1 MKNKKGFTLV
11 ELMIVIAILA
21 ILAAIV
27 IFALNPAELFRRA
40 RDSQR
45 MSDLRVLSSALSY
58 YLADATTPI
67 LDGAANTKCTGGSGA
82 DTLFGTGVAP
92 AIPTGWV
99 WAVSTVRKVDG
110 TGWIPTNFSSTG
122 SAPIG
127 QLPMDPSNGGQ
138 AGSPSTFY
146 TFACD
151 TSLNYEINANMES
164 TNYKTKEGDDGGDLA
179 EIYEIG
185 TRIVG
190 LLPATIT
197 SYYANH

>member
-67 LDGAANTKCTGGSGA
+67 LDGAANTKCAGGSGA
-82 DTLFGTGVAP
+82 DTLFGTGVTSSA
-92 AIPTGWV
+92 PTGWT
-99 WAVSTVRKVDG
+99 WQVSNVRKVFG
-110 TGWIPTNFSSTG
+110 TGWLPTNFSSTG

-151 TSLNYEINANMES
+151 TSLNFEINANMES
-164 TNYKTKEGDDGGDLA
+164 TNYKAKEADDGGDLA
-179 EIYEIG
+179 EVYEIG

-197 SYYANH
+197 SYYPTH

>member
-58 YLADATTPI
+58 YLADSTTPI
-67 LDGAANTKCTGGSGA
+67 LDGATNTKCTGGTGN
-82 DTLFGTGVAP
+82 DTIFATSANTT
-92 AIPTGWV
+92 APTGWT
-99 WAVSTVRKVDG
+99 WAASTVRTVDG
-110 TGWIPTNFSSTG
+110 TGWLPTNFSSTG

-127 QLPMDPSNGGQ
+127 QLPMDPSNGGIT
-138 AGSPSTFY
+138 ASPSTMY

-151 TSLNYEINANMES
+151 TSLNFEVNANMES
-164 TNYKTKEGDDGGDLA
+164 TNYKAKEVNDGGDLSDV
-179 EIYEIG
+179 YEIG
-185 TRIVG
+185 TSLSI
-190 LLPATIT
+190 LPST
-197 SYYANH
+197 STNLYTNH